1 MERGTAYETYGSRR
15 LIELFF
21 MRQED
26 TMEQDD
32 TREHSDYSVIASDFI
47 DCLSSVMV
55 SRMLSFLERN
65 GLLDSNT
72 HGDILNLMLRV
83 KMTRVGE
90 GEWRLR
96 RIAEK
101 DAERRSRQILGPTNR
116 KRIRGA
122 SERTRLLLKSKSN
135 TARSPMHI
143 CDGWTGASRAPCPL
157 RGKGIHR
164 LGSLSGLL
172 IAV

>member
-21 MRQED
+21 KRQED

-72 HGDILNLMLRV
+72 HGDILSLMLRV
-83 KMTRVGE
+83 KMTRVRERME
-90 GEWRLR
+90 GPQ
-96 RIAEK
+96 
-101 DAERRSRQILGPTNR
+101 DSREGR
-116 KRIRGA
+116 
-122 SERTRLLLKSKSN
+122 
-135 TARSPMHI
+135 
-143 CDGWTGASRAPCPL
+143 
-157 RGKGIHR
+157 
-164 LGSLSGLL
+164 
-172 IAV
+172 